1 MLNHNQRAV
10 NSACISGLAREIREL
25 ATNLHTHATNNAMR
39 SALEKL
45 ERAHVHELIARA
57 EIITHRSRELLA
69 LMGEEVPG

>member
-1 MLNHNQRAV
+1 MTPKQTAV
-10 NSACISGLAREIREL
+10 NHQCQSGLAREIREL

-39 SALEKL
+39 TAMDKL
-45 ERAHVHELIARA
+45 ERGHVHETIARA

>member
-1 MLNHNQRAV
+1 MLNQNQQAV

-39 SALEKL
+39 TAMDKL

-57 EIITHRSRELLA
+57 EVITHRSRELLA

>member
-1 MLNHNQRAV
+1 MNQNQQAV

-25 ATNLHTHATNNAMR
+25 ATDLHTHATNNAMR
-39 SALEKL
+39 TAMDKL
-45 ERAHVHELIARA
+45 ERAHVHETIARA